1 MLAYSIVLFAVAA
14 LFTGLGIPIRRG
26 RTDLI
31 QEYHQT
37 SVTDKAAYAKAVGT
51 AMLGIA
57 GALLLSG
64 VIGLF
69 KPLLLISVAM
79 LAAGLVIGVAS
90 MVAIQIKYNRRAS

>member
-1 MLAYSIVLFAVAA
+1 MAYSIVLFAVAA
-14 LFTGLGIPIRRG
+14 LFTGLGLSICRG

-37 SVTDKAAYAKAVGT
+37 NVTDKAAYGKAVGT

-69 KPLLLISVAM
+69 KPLLLLSVAM
-79 LAAGLVIGVAS
+79 LAAGPVIGGAS